1 MEHVQ
6 ILPSNPISDTLPRP
20 QTSSP
25 TEEYTIE
32 PFVTMPDND
41 STSQE
46 PTSTSESPSTP
57 LSQVPSSGQNL
68 PGSVSQEASKTL
80 PAPPPGSREASS
92 STLSPPASPP
102 TANSTLPPQS
112 STPSH
117 HSTSSHPDEPHNVSV
132 TVQAIPGQ
140 AAKKPPESVVPGPS
154 RGAVIALGVLTAFFV
169 TLIICLLLW
178 RRRKDRRAERR
189 NSLAKLEE
197 NGRPTVEKG
206 DSTPPSRNTSPSN
219 KPLGDA
225 QKARTKVSSGI
236 PNPFAR
242 PGISRPSRPASL
254 PLDSRI
260 RKSQRAQK
268 AQSQE
273 VKHQSRPASW
283 RSSIASVWESLGLP
297 NRVLHDHNS
306 QFWSDG
312 ASAITERSTR
322 NLVSR
327 PSAIV
332 EEVTEQ
338 AESDAATPDSFSQPV
353 QSQSSTPSQEIARSA
368 SAAGVSP
375 PTSSLTHEALPS
387 SSSDRP
393 SEQTPSKNLILSSQ
407 DTKTISPSVPELDS
421 VDSHTISSNCS
432 AKSPTVS
439 SSAKNNPKLS
449 VIALENTQVTQAIL
463 IGTAPKTPAIL

>member
-1 MEHVQ
+1 M
-6 ILPSNPISDTLPRP
+6 
-20 QTSSP
+20 P
-25 TEEYTIE
+25 TPVAETEGQASRAEE
-32 PFVTMPDND
+32 F
-41 STSQE
+41 
-46 PTSTSESPSTP
+46 
-57 LSQVPSSGQNL
+57 
-68 PGSVSQEASKTL
+68 PGKAGGEWS
-80 PAPPPGSREASS
+80 
-92 STLSPPASPP
+92 
-102 TANSTLPPQS
+102 ANSGEGRQ
-112 STPSH
+112 
-117 HSTSSHPDEPHNVSV
+117 HS
-132 TVQAIPGQ
+132 
-140 AAKKPPESVVPGPS
+140 
-154 RGAVIALGVLTAFFV
+154 
-169 TLIICLLLW
+169 
-178 RRRKDRRAERR
+178 
-189 NSLAKLEE
+189 
-197 NGRPTVEKG
+197 
-206 DSTPPSRNTSPSN
+206 PSRNTSPSN

-332 EEVTEQ
+332 EE
-338 AESDAATPDSFSQPV
+338 
-353 QSQSSTPSQEIARSA
+353 SSTPSQEIARSA

-375 PTSSLTHEALPS
+375 HTSSLTHEALPS

-463 IGTAPKTPAIL
+463 IGTAPKRPRFCKLASPT